1 MRYTLLSNV
10 DRRHALNA
18 AKANAAAAD
27 DAARE
32 ARKSAITATLRAWDL
47 VESAR
52 RAFLLTDSSL
62 AAAQE
67 NLRVQEIAFR
77 EGEATMTAVLA
88 AEAALATA
96 RTQRA
101 AIAYEYDLALAALL
115 SASGQ
120 LDTFADHIAGADIHL
135 PTDARP

>member
-1 MRYTLLSNV
+1 M
-10 DRRHALNA
+10 
-18 AKANAAAAD
+18 
-27 DAARE
+27 
-32 ARKSAITATLRAWDL
+32 
-47 VESAR
+47 
-52 RAFLLTDSSL
+52 
-62 AAAQE
+62 
-67 NLRVQEIAFR
+67 QEIAFR

-135 PTDARP
+135 PADARP